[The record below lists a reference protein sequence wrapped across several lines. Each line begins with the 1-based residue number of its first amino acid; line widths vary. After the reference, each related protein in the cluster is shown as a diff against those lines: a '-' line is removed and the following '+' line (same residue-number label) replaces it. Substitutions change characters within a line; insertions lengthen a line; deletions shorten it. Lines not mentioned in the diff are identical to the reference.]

1 LEGQALCLW
10 LPHHWGLGGSFSLNI
25 FSMLTATFIHAPGV
39 GPATEQALWAQGVR
53 SWNDYQQQASGL
65 RLPPRHKITL
75 HRTIE
80 DSLTALEEGRT
91 DFFARNLPKREHWRA
106 ASQFPKI
113 GYLDI
118 ETNGGMSSDAI
129 TLIGLYDGF
138 EMHSY
143 VKGQNL
149 AQFAYESQD
158 YDGFVTFFGTGF
170 DLPFLKRRF
179 PVLESVFAD
188 RFHIDLCPLLK
199 RLGHTGGLKK
209 IEQQLHIARVPETD
223 GLSGM
228 DAVRLWRAYRK
239 GGRGADDALR
249 LLLAYNKEDV
259 INMETLLR
267 YAVPRLEVLAGY
279 TKASVEH
286 GERK

>member
-1 LEGQALCLW
+1 
-10 LPHHWGLGGSFSLNI
+10 
-25 FSMLTATFIHAPGV
+25 MLTATFIHAPGV
-39 GPATEQALWAQGVR
+39 GPATEQALWAQGVQ
-53 SWNDYQQQASGL
+53 SWHDYQQQASTL
-65 RLPPRHKITL
+65 RLPPRHKIAL
-75 HRTIE
+75 HQTVE

-91 DFFARNLPKREHWRA
+91 DFFAHNLPKREHWRA
-106 ASQFPKI
+106 ASQFPRI

-118 ETNGGMSSDAI
+118 ETNGGMSSESI

-138 EMHSY
+138 EMHTY
-143 VKGQNL
+143 VKGENL

-228 DAVRLWRAYRK
+228 DAVRLWRVYRK
-239 GGRGADDALR
+239 GGRGSDDALR
-249 LLLAYNKEDV
+249 LLLSYNKEDV

-267 YAVPRLEVLAGY
+267 YAVPRLEAQAGY
-279 TKASVEH
+279 TKSLSS
-286 GERK
+286 